1 MSDSK
6 SQFSSGVAGQ
16 KALAQLDSELKAKL
30 DRASARAA
38 KYHSNWQTVNIND
51 FVDRFAPG
59 STAQIS
65 GSKITFQTDGSNL
78 QIVCDVAAGSCRLRD
93 TSITTSRC
101 YLDIHGNV
109 VDNNKTLPNGK
120 KTGRSKSEY
129 NAITHFRILKR
140 EEM

>member
-16 KALAQLDSELKAKL
+16 KALAQLDSELKTKL

-38 KYHSNWQTVNIND
+38 KYHSNWQAVNIND

-59 STAQIS
+59 STAQVS
-65 GSKITFQTDGSNL
+65 GSKVIFQADGSYL
-78 QIVCDVAAGSCRLRD
+78 QVICDVAAGSCRLRD
-93 TSITTSRC
+93 TTITTSRC
-101 YLDIHGNV
+101 YLDINGNP
-109 VDNNKTLPNGK
+109 VDNNKILPNGK
-120 KTGRSKSEY
+120 KTGRSKAEY
-129 NAITHFRILKR
+129 NALTHFRILKR

>member
-6 SQFSSGVAGQ
+6 SQFSSGVVGQ
-16 KALAQLDSELKAKL
+16 KALSQLDAELKTKL

-38 KYHSNWQTVNIND
+38 KYHDNWQSINLND

-59 STAQIS
+59 STAKIS
-65 GSKITFQTDGSNL
+65 GSKIIFQADGSNL
-78 QIVCDVAAGSCRLRD
+78 EVVCDVSAGSCRLKD
-93 TSITTSRC
+93 TSISTSRC
-101 YLDIHGNV
+101 YLDINGHS

-120 KTGRSKSEY
+120 KTGRSKAEY
-129 NAITHFRILKR
+129 NEMTHFRILKR

>member
-16 KALAQLDSELKAKL
+16 KALSQLDAALKVKL

-38 KYHSNWQTVNIND
+38 KYHDNWQTINLND

-59 STAQIS
+59 STAKIS
-65 GSKITFQTDGSNL
+65 GSKITFQADGSNL
-78 QIVCDVAAGSCRLRD
+78 EIVCDVSAGSCRLRD

-101 YLDIHGNV
+101 YLDIDGRP

-120 KTGRSKSEY
+120 KTGRSKAEY
-129 NAITHFRILKR
+129 NEMTHFRILKR